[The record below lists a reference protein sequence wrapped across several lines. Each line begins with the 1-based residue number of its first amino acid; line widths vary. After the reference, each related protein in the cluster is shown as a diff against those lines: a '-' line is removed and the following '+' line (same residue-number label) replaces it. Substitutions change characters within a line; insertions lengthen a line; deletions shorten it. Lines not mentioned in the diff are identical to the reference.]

1 MPKKSTGTRGRKKKE
16 EKPKKTKATKDKK
29 STASK
34 SKAAKPRPSRTMAAR
49 DTKPKRGVKKSA
61 ARAAASK
68 RDPTKKAGKA
78 GAGKKDKE
86 ASGEPVLDKRGQAIL
101 KFFQKNGAKTRE
113 TLFNHN
119 YSDKTYRPD
128 SLNIVV
134 LRDIQGKG
142 ADRVYVEVRCT
153 WDIPESEE
161 TGPAHAFHEG
171 VEVWVKVKNDGFKV
185 NVTWD
190 FVRPDEVLEQ
200 YRVDDFE

>member
-1 MPKKSTGTRGRKKKE
+1 MPRRTKASKDKKAS
-16 EKPKKTKATKDKK
+16 KKTKATKDKK
-29 STASK
+29 GSSAKSK
-34 SKAAKPRPSRTMAAR
+34 SRVTAAR
-49 DTKPKRGVKKSA
+49 DAKPKRGAKKSA

-68 RDPTKKAGKA
+68 RDPTKGAKSAKAAGKQKA
-78 GAGKKDKE
+78 
-86 ASGEPVLDKRGQAIL
+86 EPLDKRGQAIL
-101 KFFQKNGAKTRE
+101 KFFQKNNVKTRE

-119 YSDKTYRPD
+119 YTDKTYRPD
-128 SLNIVV
+128 SLSVKI

-153 WDIPESEE
+153 WDIPETEE

-171 VEVWVKVKNDGFKV
+171 VEVWVKVKNDGFKI